1 MKFRNIV
8 LIVLLGLVLGFC
20 QHARIRFP
28 VSNPEIQEP
37 KECKP
42 PVKNKKACE
51 EAKAKQ
57 QKELEERMAR
67 PPVEHITQQ
76 KYFLFGFYPK
86 AIQVDARLYCPGQIQ
101 EIYQYNTLTDAVI
114 EQATFGLYMPRT
126 MKIICAP

>member
-1 MKFRNIV
+1 MKKR
-8 LIVLLGLVLGFC
+8 IVLLLLLSLGLGFC

-28 VSNPEIQEP
+28 ASAPEVVEP

-51 EAKAKQ
+51 DAKVKQ

-67 PPVEHITQQ
+67 PPIEHITQQ

-101 EIYQYNTLTDAVI
+101 EIYQYNTVADAI
-114 EQATFGLYMPRT
+114 MEQATLGLYMPRT
-126 MKIICAP
+126 MKIICAQ